1 MIHIVLVNTDPMV
14 AKLVEATAR
23 RTDIPI
29 LNYKSLD
36 ELDPTKISKDCFF
49 FIDEGVIAGQE
60 ELAQKI
66 ASSFLSCF
74 LYAKTKLDGFKYV
87 IKKPFLP
94 TQILDIV
101 QDELKQLN
109 YDPTLRSEVSQDD
122 LEPLEAESTQDE
134 TNNKTNATK
143 DEITTDTKESSKAK
157 APNQSALEESLD
169 LDSFNLNEADFL
181 KDSQATSDTNNND
194 DSLDLGD
201 IAPNLDMLNFESADL
216 DKMNSAQ
223 NTSDTSDEEMMLDIE
238 KSKLEQTD
246 DEDDMSDLVEGEF
259 DENLANAQLTETQL
273 AKTQLEGTQEDK
285 LEDKMLEED
294 TQQGLEDAINH
305 TDLDLGE
312 DLDLATH
319 KMLDSLEEKTK
330 DLKQVD
336 IAKEIDSNVGH
347 TNANEEATI
356 SNEVNRADK
365 DENIGEKEDKKVD
378 EMADKASQTD
388 KTTEPSIDDLGDLAD
403 INLEDIDFSSEL
415 LQKSSD
421 EPSTLHDDTSSD
433 ISHAALDDISHNT
446 PQETLDDVPHKA
458 ESTESK
464 ATESGI
470 LDKNDIDEV
479 KRLLQE
485 TQSVGTQSDSM
496 QSRVQDDK
504 HSQNDQATLSQDVQ
518 NSQDFD
524 VFDTGSQESSQNLDS
539 TPESMPEGLD
549 FSDVPPED
557 KNLSEPIVDDLHI
570 SMHNEPT
577 EPQDQHS
584 DISETKAESTIDSK
598 AESSAESQNS
608 SSQQTR
614 DIQDI
619 QDFGDLEEGAGSASS
634 GDNSSEDDSNSAISA
649 SDTSSDG
656 KKSEN
661 AKNSQDIAD
670 KSHSSADF
678 ASDSTSS
685 QTEST
690 ESTNDF
696 LSLSERDIGMALGEE
711 IPEESHD
718 THDTQDTFANASDKE
733 SSIPSDSVVSTQL
746 DSVQSDST
754 QVPSPLAQSD
764 SAQIKDTSIHG
775 EDLVAHLLANKSED
789 QIRALLHGAQV
800 TININ
805 FPSQK

>member
-273 AKTQLEGTQEDK
+273 AKTQLEDTQEDK

-378 EMADKASQTD
+378 EIADKASQTD

-403 INLEDIDFSSEL
+403 INLDDIDFSSEL

-524 VFDTGSQESSQNLDS
+524 VFDTGSQ
-539 TPESMPEGLD
+539 
-549 FSDVPPED
+549 
-557 KNLSEPIVDDLHI
+557 
-570 SMHNEPT
+570 
-577 EPQDQHS
+577 
-584 DISETKAESTIDSK
+584 
-598 AESSAESQNS
+598 ESSAESQNS